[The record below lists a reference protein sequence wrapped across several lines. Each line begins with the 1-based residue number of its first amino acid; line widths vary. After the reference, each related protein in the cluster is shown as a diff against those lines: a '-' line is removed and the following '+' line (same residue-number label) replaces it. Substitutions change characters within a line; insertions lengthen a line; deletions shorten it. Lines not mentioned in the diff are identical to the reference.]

1 MRCMQG
7 VLALLLALA
16 VLPAM
21 AATDL
26 EGIWQGVWKRP
37 AADARVAL
45 VLKHASRRDINAYNA
60 TLYLLDEPGVYLTLY
75 EAKLNNSNFTF
86 SMSGFSGQYSASI
99 SAGGDALTGS
109 WKEDSEQELTL
120 TRADDG
126 AALASTFNARP
137 TEVDL
142 QRYIDTVHANSI
154 LVGDHATGFHLIA
167 RVDLFDATKNSG
179 PVPAA
184 YVDID
189 ELWQGPLSWKL
200 TVRNDGGTFTETDN
214 GSTAYTVGHIPEEP
228 GCCHYPGN
236 TTVEYVVTHAL
247 SALFAPFPYE
257 LLHGNLAPAPGGAC
271 RDRSTSKFSP
281 ALLNNCTGILAGPN
295 LSGTDPTTPVARTE
309 YGFSPYDFTLRHIDA
324 PLDTAAGYRLDLY
337 DYAPFGT
344 QKIARTIE
352 IGHYFSV
359 LARMHVLTLDSVTD
373 FSALGARMPG
383 DATPIAPH
391 SQENLLEHEIVP
403 GKPLDGGPATT
414 LMDGAARCGICTVSI
429 RLSVDAAGKVAG
441 LSVPRDDH
449 HLITP
454 ALLDAVKQMTF
465 SLGYQDGHA
474 VPFDY
479 TLTLWTG
486 IN

>member
-1 MRCMQG
+1 MKG
-7 VLALLLALA
+7 IPALLLALT

-21 AATDL
+21 AGTDL
-26 EGIWQGVWKRP
+26 EGTWQGVWKRP

-45 VLKHASRRDINAYNA
+45 VLKHATRHDINAYGA
-60 TLYLLDEPGVYLTLY
+60 TLYLLDEPGLHLTLNQ
-75 EAKLNNSNFTF
+75 AKLSNGNFTF
-86 SMSGFSGQYSASI
+86 SGFSGQYSATI

-109 WKEDSEQELTL
+109 WTGDSKQEMNF

-126 AALASTFNARP
+126 AALTATFNVRP
-137 TEVDL
+137 TEADL
-142 QRYIDTVHANSI
+142 RQYIDTVHTNSI

-167 RVDLFDATKNSG
+167 RVDLFDATKDSG

-200 TVRNDGGTFTETDN
+200 TVRDDGGTFTEIDD
-214 GSTAYTVGHIPEEP
+214 GSAAYTIGHIPEEP

-236 TTVEYVVTHAL
+236 TTVDYVVMHAL
-247 SALFAPFPYE
+247 SALFAPFPDE
-257 LLHGNLAPAPGGAC
+257 LLHGNLAPAPGGGC
-271 RDRSTSKFSP
+271 WDHSIGKLWP
-281 ALLNNCTGILAGPN
+281 ELLNNCTGILAGPN
-295 LSGTDPTTPVARTE
+295 LLGTDFTTPVAQTGYR
-309 YGFSPYDFTLRHIDA
+309 FSPYDFTLRHIDA

-344 QKIARTIE
+344 HKIARTID
-352 IGHYFSV
+352 ISHHFSL
-359 LARMHVLTLDSVTD
+359 LARMHVLTLDPAAD
-373 FSALGARMPG
+373 FSVLSARTPS

-391 SQENLLEHEIVP
+391 SQESLPEHEIVP
-403 GKPLDGGPATT
+403 GKPLDGGPTPA
-414 LMDGAARCGICTVSI
+414 LMDGDKRCGICTVSI
-429 RLSVDAAGKVAG
+429 QLYVDAAGKVAG
-441 LSVPRDDH
+441 LNVPDDEH

-454 ALLDAVKQMTF
+454 ALLDAVKLMRF
-465 SLGYQDGHA
+465 SLGYKEGRA

-486 IN
+486 IP